1 MEIFDILWFG
11 ISIQT
16 LKFHDLQLCSFES
29 DAGLRKLLCVKV
41 ITTTSTEAAKR
52 KIKVPRTIM
61 AIRRWRLACSSC
73 WVSSIIFCVC
83 LILSFVE
90 RTDSFREVAML
101 ALRGLV
107 FLLTLALLSS
117 PEVST
122 SSSHINVKAFSAHRN
137 WSMKAIILLI
147 LRGKTRYVSFVFNAF
162 EVRYTKLRKSSILSD
177 VLYFEKRYI
186 KNITW
191 TVRCNS
197 TKAILIRG

>member
-11 ISIQT
+11 INIQT
-16 LKFHDLQLCSFES
+16 LRFHDLQLCSFES

-52 KIKVPRTIM
+52 KIKVPKTNM

-73 WVSSIIFCVC
+73 WVFSIIFCVC
-83 LILSFVE
+83 LISFVE

-122 SSSHINVKAFSAHRN
+122 SSSRINVKAFSAHRN
-137 WSMKAIILLI
+137 WSIEAIIYFI
-147 LRGKTRYVSFVFNAF
+147 DALRQNA
-162 EVRYTKLRKSSILSD
+162 
-177 VLYFEKRYI
+177 
-186 KNITW
+186 
-191 TVRCNS
+191 
-197 TKAILIRG
+197 IRFIRL